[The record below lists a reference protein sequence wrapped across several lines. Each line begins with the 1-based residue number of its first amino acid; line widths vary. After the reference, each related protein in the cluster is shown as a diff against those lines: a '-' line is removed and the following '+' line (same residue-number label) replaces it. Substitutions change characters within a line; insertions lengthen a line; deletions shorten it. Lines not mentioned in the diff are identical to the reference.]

1 VQNEPASA
9 QKDKS
14 TEMPSGYCFR
24 KDEVIRRKNWEIREL
39 RKLGKLG
46 KLRKSGKEI
55 YYFRLKMMTGPH
67 L

>member
-1 VQNEPASA
+1 VDTVLG
-9 QKDKS
+9 K
-14 TEMPSGYCFR
+14 MRLSGG
-24 KDEVIRRKNWEIREL
+24 KNWEIREL

-46 KLRKSGKEI
+46 KLRKSGKEV